1 MQHLRIILGLILSV
15 AGLMWWPQ
23 RSRLHPFFG
32 LIMASLVFA
41 AIAGI
46 PLLRVMPVMQE
57 GMGNLLGQITLVI
70 ALGSVLGTMLEKTG
84 GMTAL
89 SHGLLNAVGKKR
101 SVLAMSITGAIVGI
115 PVFCDSGFIIL
126 SRLAPQLAAD
136 ASASEGSLILAL
148 SSGLYSTHTLVPPT
162 PGPLAAAT
170 TFGLGHHMGLVMLTG
185 FVCAIPVVAAS
196 YWYAVRRGTQ
206 ITIPAHIHADE
217 STAHYSWWSAFLP
230 LFLPIVLIS
239 ATSFS
244 RFIQETNPVRTI
256 LEVVGHPS
264 VALLI
269 GVLLSFRLLK
279 PAHQQLWPDWISDAL
294 KDAGIILLITGA
306 GGAFG
311 SLIKESGIGSLIG
324 DLAKDGVSSAI
335 FISLA
340 WLIAALLKTSQ
351 GSSTSAM
358 VITSALTFPLT
369 AAAGL
374 TSPSELAILVVAI
387 GGGSMA
393 VSHSNDSYFWVVSQ
407 FGHIQPRDGF
417 RYFTPMT
424 LLQGVTALISSILAL
439 YIIRIFP

>member
-1 MQHLRIILGLILSV
+1 
-15 AGLMWWPQ
+15 
-23 RSRLHPFFG
+23 
-32 LIMASLVFA
+32 MASLVFA

-84 GMTAL
+84 AMTTL
-89 SHGLLNAVGKKR
+89 SHGLLKAVGKKR
-101 SVLAMSITGAIVGI
+101 SILAMSITGAIVGV

-126 SRLAPQLAAD
+126 SRLAPQLVAD
-136 ASASEGSLILAL
+136 TSASEGALVLAL
-148 SSGLYSTHTLVPPT
+148 SSGLYTTHTLVPPT

-185 FVCAIPVVAAS
+185 FVCAMPVVAAS
-196 YWYAVRRGTQ
+196 YWYAVRRGPL
-206 ITIPAHIHADE
+206 ISIPEHIHTNASQE
-217 STAHYSWWSAFLP
+217 PYSWWSAFLP
-230 LFLPIVLIS
+230 LVLPIILIS

-244 RFIQETNPVRTI
+244 RLIDEENPARTI

-264 VALLI
+264 IALLI

-279 PAHQQLWPDWISDAL
+279 PAHQQLWPAWISDAL

-311 SLIKESGIGSLIG
+311 SLIKESGISSLIG
-324 DLAKDGVSSAI
+324 DLAKDGVRSTL

-369 AAAGL
+369 SAAGL
-374 TSPSELAILVVAI
+374 TTPSELAILVVTI

-424 LLQGVTALISSILAL
+424 LLQGATAIISSIFAL
-439 YIIRIFP
+439 YVVRIFA

>member
-1 MQHLRIILGLILSV
+1 
-15 AGLMWWPQ
+15 
-23 RSRLHPFFG
+23 
-32 LIMASLVFA
+32 MASLVFA

-84 GMTAL
+84 AMTTL
-89 SHGLLNAVGKKR
+89 SHGLLKAVGKKR
-101 SVLAMSITGAIVGI
+101 SILAMSITGAIVGV

-126 SRLAPQLAAD
+126 SRLAPQLVAD
-136 ASASEGSLILAL
+136 TSASEGALVLAL
-148 SSGLYSTHTLVPPT
+148 SSGLYTTHTLVPPT

-185 FVCAIPVVAAS
+185 FVCAMPVVAAS
-196 YWYAVRRGTQ
+196 YWYAVRRGPL
-206 ITIPAHIHADE
+206 ISIPEHIHTNASQE
-217 STAHYSWWSAFLP
+217 PYSWWSAFLP
-230 LFLPIVLIS
+230 LVLPIILIS

-244 RFIQETNPVRTI
+244 RLIDEENPARTI

-264 VALLI
+264 IALLI

-279 PAHQQLWPDWISDAL
+279 PAHQQLWPAWISDAL

-311 SLIKESGIGSLIG
+311 SLIKESGISSLIG
-324 DLAKDGVSSAI
+324 DLAKDGLRSTL

-369 AAAGL
+369 SAAGL
-374 TSPSELAILVVAI
+374 TTPSELAILVVTI

-424 LLQGVTALISSILAL
+424 LLQGATAIISSIFAL
-439 YIIRIFP
+439 YVVRIFA